1 MDSKNYSPNQWV
13 STLVF
18 SIPTCILFESA
29 GLDKQTTDYVLNHII
44 LKNYSAGSHN
54 QSWDWL
60 IESWTLSNMLLL

>member
-13 STLVF
+13 STIVF
-18 SIPTCILFESA
+18 SIPPCLLFESA
-29 GLDKQTTDYVLNHII
+29 GLDKQTPDYVLNHII
-44 LKNYSAGSHN
+44 LKNYSAGSQN